1 MGNGKWEWKAM
12 NRVFYNSD
20 AGIVRT
26 GGQIGAG
33 GEGTVFEVE
42 GRIDLAAKIYHQPA
56 TPERVEKLLALSR
69 LGAGRLFKLSAWP
82 VDLLRSKPEGDVVG
96 FMMKRINDGREVHAL
111 HSPKSRLQSFPEA
124 SWAFLIYVAA
134 NIVRAITTIHE
145 HGFVIGDVNPKNILV
160 TRRATVFLLDCDSFQ
175 VSAGGKSY
183 RCEGGFP
190 EYTPPE
196 LQGRAFGE
204 IDRQPE
210 HDYFGL
216 AVAVFQLLFLGRH
229 PFSGLYLGAGEMPLE
244 RAIRERRFA
253 YGADSESRQM
263 RRPPGALSM
272 EAIPAPIADLF
283 CRAFLSA
290 TAAERPRPQEWIA
303 PLESLAKSVKRCALH
318 SGHHYFSELSECP
331 WCGIE
336 TCARIRLFN
345 FPLYG
350 RNRERAH
357 FKLDEV
363 WRDISSINPPSAS
376 PTIRTIEFQEPS
388 HLGLKAVRERRKTLI
403 LAIVFAVFAG
413 FIIGWM
419 TASFL
424 LLGLAGIGVIKIA
437 RTSGLLSF
445 QFKNSKSLSPIAEKI
460 QTVMQEADENVREL
474 EKKWKEEATDE
485 RFIDKFIELQNR
497 KDTYERIPQIRQLR
511 LNNLEAQ
518 SNGMTHRARLAVE
531 KEIDELRHRLEHELS
546 SGAFYLSRVKSQIE
560 DSRQRLLPSL
570 LNEKQSL
577 AQAAKDWE
585 VATRRNGR
593 KLVILLLLIAFFI
606 GAYFRPPERIV
617 EQSHSRH
624 VPENQRKEPE
634 KNDSLPSETS
644 REAMELYDQGVRLVR
659 EGKFGEA
666 INILERAVELDSRV
680 DGAWQQLGYAYIR
693 MGNLEKSYIASSK
706 ALELRETFE
715 AYYNLGIVHVARKD
729 WRKAEST
736 LSKAVEYCGVSS
748 WNESCLV
755 AYDNLAR
762 SIYEQGKAKQAIQ
775 EIEQELNKNPDMSY
789 GYMYERFKMA
799 VLYLWEGD
807 RAAATRQYKIL
818 NSENRKLAQELA
830 KLMRKRTDG
839 LSVLRSGD

>member
-1 MGNGKWEWKAM
+1 M

-26 GGQIGAG
+26 GEQIGAG
-33 GEGTVFEVE
+33 GEGTVFEVQ
-42 GRIDLAAKIYHQPA
+42 GRIDLAAKIYHQPP

-69 LGAGRLFKLSAWP
+69 LGTGRLFKLSAWP
-82 VDLLRSKPEGDVVG
+82 VDLLRSEPDGDVVG
-96 FMMKRINDGREVHAL
+96 FMMKRIKDGREVHAL

-134 NIVRAITTIHE
+134 NIVRAITTVHE

-175 VSAGGKSY
+175 LSAGGKSY

-196 LQGRAFGE
+196 LQGRALGE
-204 IDRQPE
+204 VDRQPE

-283 CRAFLSA
+283 HRAFLSA
-290 TAAERPRPQEWIA
+290 KAVERPGPREWIA
-303 PLESLAKSVKRCALH
+303 PLESLAKSVKRCDLH

-357 FKLDEV
+357 FRLDEV
-363 WRDISSINPPSAS
+363 WRDISSINPPPAS

-388 HLGLKAVRERRKTLI
+388 HLGLKAEKERREAL
-403 LAIVFAVFAG
+403 LLGIVFAAFAG
-413 FIIGWM
+413 FIIGLS
-419 TASFL
+419 APSFL
-424 LLGLAGIGVIKIA
+424 LLGLAVIGAIKIA
-437 RTSGLLSF
+437 RTRGLQSF
-445 QFKNSKSLSPIAEKI
+445 LFMNSKSLSPIAEKI
-460 QTVMQEADENVREL
+460 QTVMREADEKVCEL
-474 EKKWKEEATDE
+474 EKRWKEEATDE
-485 RFIDKFIELQNR
+485 RFINKFIELQNR
-497 KDTYERIPQIRQLR
+497 KETYERIPQIRQLR

-518 SNGMTHRARLAVE
+518 GNGVTHRARLAVE

-546 SGAFYLSRVKSQIE
+546 SGAFYLSRVKSEIE

-577 AQAAKDWE
+577 AQATKDWE
-585 VATRRNGR
+585 VASRRNGR
-593 KLVILLLLIAFFI
+593 KLVIVILIIAFYF
-606 GAYFRPPERIV
+606 GAHRPAVTVV
-617 EQSHSRH
+617 EQSQTPP
-624 VPENQRKEPE
+624 VPETRREEPQKIE
-634 KNDSLPSETS
+634 SYPTATS
-644 REAMELYDQGVRLVR
+644 MEAKALYDQGVRLVR
-659 EGKFGEA
+659 QEKFGEA
-666 INILERAVELDSRV
+666 INVLEQAVNLDPRIEE
-680 DGAWQQLGYAYIR
+680 AWQQLGYAYIR
-693 MGNLEKSYIASSK
+693 MGNLEKSYNASSK
-706 ALELRETFE
+706 ALEFRESFG
-715 AYYNLGIVHVARKD
+715 AFYNLGIVHVVRKD
-729 WRKAEST
+729 WGKAEIT
-736 LSKAVEYCGVSS
+736 LSKAVEYCEEST
-748 WNESCLV
+748 WNESCSV

-762 SIYEQGKAKQAIQ
+762 SIYEQGAAKQAIH
-775 EIEQELNKNPDMSY
+775 EIEQKLNRNPDMSY
-789 GYMYERFKMA
+789 GYIYERFKLA
-799 VLYLWEGD
+799 VLYLWERD
-807 RAAATRQYKIL
+807 QAAATRQYKIL
-818 NSENRKLAQELA
+818 NSENRKLARELA
-830 KLMRKRTDG
+830 KLIRRRPIVM
-839 LSVLRSGD
+839 SASHNGD